1 MPEEFSIEDLEK
13 HSGLPVRTLH
23 YYIQMGLLP
32 GPYTRGPNAT
42 YAQEHLDRLDLILIL
57 KEMHL
62 PLKEIRNL
70 LDSMTPEEIRHYR
83 DYQEDLQNKLNAVRP
98 DAEADAPDADSSALD
113 YIKGLEQVHYQI
125 RGIKTP
131 LRYVENKEKEES
143 IGFPTINNSFSN
155 RPTIN
160 SSDERWRRAV
170 IADGI
175 ELHTRETRDKETLY
189 KIYRLL
195 SFAQSLFG
203 SEPRKE

>member
-1 MPEEFSIEDLEK
+1 MPEEYTIEDLEK

-23 YYIQMGLLP
+23 YYMQMGLLP

-42 YAQEHLDRLDLILIL
+42 YAQEHLDRLDLILLL

-70 LDSMTPEEIRHYR
+70 FDSMTPEEITHYR
-83 DYQEDLQNKLNAVRP
+83 DYQEDLLNKLKAAKP
-98 DAEADAPDADSSALD
+98 DAETDIPGGDNSALD
-113 YIKGLEQVHYQI
+113 YIKGLEQVHDNLNEVMFLTKKI
-125 RGIKTP
+125 NISK
-131 LRYVENKEKEES
+131 NINES
-143 IGFPTINNSFSN
+143 NLTNLFFRDISYKSTG
-155 RPTIN
+155 
-160 SSDERWRRAV
+160 ERWRRMV

-175 ELHTRETRDKETLY
+175 ELHTQETRDKETLY

-203 SEPRKE
+203 SEPREE